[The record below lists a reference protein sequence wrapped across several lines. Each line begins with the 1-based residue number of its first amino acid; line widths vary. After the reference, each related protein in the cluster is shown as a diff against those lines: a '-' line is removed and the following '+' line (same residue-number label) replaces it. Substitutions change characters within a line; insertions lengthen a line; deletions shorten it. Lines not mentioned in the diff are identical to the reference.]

1 MYRKRL
7 CTTIIRNNS
16 CTEAEWSAAVW
27 NVLLLW
33 YVQSVWTCVLS
44 RSHSMLTWIN
54 EWPMIYHCRCHLAL
68 FSLRTSLIKYDIS
81 VIYLYHCWE
90 DKRTHTRI
98 ETPSRRTHTQTH
110 THQLTFMFM
119 DYDRLLS
126 TRRIQQ
132 QKSSLGRMKLK
143 NKKKNKTT
151 RNYGDGFK
159 VEKEKNARF
168 AAITF
173 DL

>member
-1 MYRKRL
+1 
-7 CTTIIRNNS
+7 
-16 CTEAEWSAAVW
+16 
-27 NVLLLW
+27 
-33 YVQSVWTCVLS
+33 
-44 RSHSMLTWIN
+44 
-54 EWPMIYHCRCHLAL
+54 
-68 FSLRTSLIKYDIS
+68 
-81 VIYLYHCWE
+81 
-90 DKRTHTRI
+90 
-98 ETPSRRTHTQTH
+98 
-110 THQLTFMFM
+110 M